1 MAPAPRRRGEGIVER
16 TLHRDFY
23 FSDEIFQC
31 GRDRIFHR
39 EWFCAGR
46 VEELRQLGD
55 YVAPN
60 VAGESVLVV
69 RTRDGVLSAH
79 YNGCRHRGSR
89 LVPEGSTGS
98 FAGAIRCPYHS
109 WTYSLDGQLRTAPFI
124 TPDDGDA
131 AAGTDW
137 TGGDPGSWRSSG
149 CDRIGRAGT
158 DDHHHL
164 DWSGPDPG

>member
-1 MAPAPRRRGEGIVER
+1 VER

-79 YNGCRHRGSR
+79 YNGSAIAVRVWFPKAARARS
-89 LVPEGSTGS
+89 PEPFVAPTTPG
-98 FAGAIRCPYHS
+98 
-109 WTYSLDGQLRTAPFI
+109 RTVWMA
-124 TPDDGDA
+124 
-131 AAGTDW
+131 
-137 TGGDPGSWRSSG
+137 SSG
-149 CDRIGRAGT
+149 PPR
-158 DDHHHL
+158 
-164 DWSGPDPG
+164 S